1 MVFNIYFCSKFPN
14 IPANSKCFK
23 HKRYNMFLLVPD
35 ADVEEF
41 CFFNAEFKIPY
52 Q

>member
-1 MVFNIYFCSKFPN
+1 
-14 IPANSKCFK
+14 
-23 HKRYNMFLLVPD
+23 MFLLVPD

-52 Q
+52 QQFLIFLSFMSTFFKKLRSN